1 MTQFYGIQES
11 TLISIKSWLT
21 SRPQSVIIDGEGS
34 KSVDVPS
41 GVPQGAVLGPL
52 MFKLFF

>member
-1 MTQFYGIQES
+1 MTQFYGIQGS

-34 KSVDVPS
+34 EFLILRIIKREKKIPS
-41 GVPQGAVLGPL
+41 FTNFP
-52 MFKLFF
+52 

>member
-41 GVPQGAVLGPL
+41 GVPQGPL